1 MQRFTLFFRLCL
13 VSCIY
18 LVLTFSN
25 ISNAQPSAN
34 NSFKDTL
41 ALPAMRI
48 GGALKLERQPIVAV
62 AIVKKRI
69 IGVGLRGLIVLS
81 DDGGATWR
89 QAQVPVQS
97 DLTAL
102 NFPTQQTHGWA
113 VGHDGVIL
121 ATTDMGE
128 TWTKQYDGKMAA
140 TALPAY
146 YQKLVEAGDA
156 SMQRYLNQTIL
167 NAKVPASLPYLG
179 VYFKNEQV
187 GYVVGSFGSILMT
200 QDGGKTWEPLL
211 HQVDNEQFFNLND
224 IQPIGGTLY
233 IVGERGIIWKLDP
246 MKQHFVSLST
256 GYRGSFF
263 SIAGHGDTL
272 LAVGLG
278 GTAFRS
284 VDAGATWHQIQL
296 GTSMNLTSISTTAD
310 SQRPLIMS
318 QDGEV
323 FIGKA
328 DWKTFQ
334 ALPIKQPMVFASNI
348 AAYTSGRL
356 ILVGYSGI
364 KVEQLLPSSPAGK
377 E

>member
-1 MQRFTLFFRLCL
+1 MQRSILFLKL
-13 VSCIY
+13 V
-18 LVLTFSN
+18 LFLTFSN
-25 ISNAQPSAN
+25 VSVAQTSVN

-41 ALPAMRI
+41 ALPAMRV
-48 GGALKLERQPIVAV
+48 GGALKLEQQPILAVAV
-62 AIVKKRI
+62 VGKKIV
-69 IGVGLRGLIVLS
+69 GVGLRGLIVLS

-102 NFPTQQTHGWA
+102 SFPTQTRGWV

-121 ATTDMGE
+121 TTSDMGE
-128 TWTKQYDGKMAA
+128 TWIKQYDGKIAA
-140 TALPAY
+140 TALPEY
-146 YQKLVEAGDA
+146 YQKRIAAGDA
-156 SMQRYLNQTIL
+156 SMQRYLDQTRL
-167 NAKVPASLPYLG
+167 NATVPASLPYLG

-187 GYVVGSFGSILMT
+187 GYVVGSFGSIIMT

-211 HQVDNEQFFNLND
+211 HQIDNEQFFNLND
-224 IQPIGGTLY
+224 IQPIGSTLY

-246 MKQHFVSLST
+246 MKQRFVSLST
-256 GYRGSFF
+256 GYLGSFF
-263 SIAGHGDTL
+263 SIAGHGGDML

-284 VDAGATWHQIQL
+284 VDAGATWHQVQL

-310 SQRPLIMS
+310 GQRPLIVS

-323 FIGKA
+323 FIGDA
-328 DWKTFQ
+328 DWKTFH
-334 ALPIKQPMVFASNI
+334 ALPIKQPMVFASSI
-348 AAYTSGRL
+348 VAYASEQL
-356 ILVGYSGI
+356 ILVGYRGI
-364 KVEQLLPSSPAGK
+364 KGEQLLPASSAGK

>member
-1 MQRFTLFFRLCL
+1 MQRSILFFELAL
-13 VSCIY
+13 F
-18 LVLTFSN
+18 LTFSN
-25 ISNAQPSAN
+25 VSAAQTSVD

-41 ALPAMRI
+41 ALPAMQV
-48 GGALKLERQPIVAV
+48 GGALKLERQPILAVAV
-62 AIVKKRI
+62 VGKRI
-69 IGVGLRGLIVLS
+69 IGVGLRGLIMLS
-81 DDGGATWR
+81 DNGGATWR

-97 DLTAL
+97 DLTSL
-102 NFPTQQTHGWA
+102 SFPTQTHGWV

-121 ATTDMGE
+121 TTSDMGE
-128 TWTKQYDGKMAA
+128 TWTKQYDGKIAA
-140 TALPAY
+140 TALPEY
-146 YQKLVEAGDA
+146 YQKRIDAGDA
-156 SMQRYLNQTIL
+156 SMQRYLDQTRL

-179 VYFKNEQV
+179 VHFKNEQV

-211 HQVDNEQFFNLND
+211 HQIDNEQFFNLND
-224 IQPIGGTLY
+224 IQPIGSTLY

-246 MKQHFVSLST
+246 IKQRFVSLPT

-263 SIAGHGDTL
+263 SIAGHGDML

-284 VDAGATWHQIQL
+284 VDAGATWHQMKI

-310 SQRPLIMS
+310 HQRPLIVS

-323 FIGKA
+323 FIGDA

-334 ALPIKQPMVFASNI
+334 PLPIKQPMVFASNI
-348 AAYTSGRL
+348 AAYASGKL
-356 ILVGYSGI
+356 ILVGYSGV
-364 KVEQLLPSSPAGK
+364 KMEQMLPLSPAGK
-377 E
+377 AQ

>member
-1 MQRFTLFFRLCL
+1 MRQFILFLKL
-13 VSCIY
+13 VPAHCIY
-18 LVLTFSN
+18 LFLAFSN
-25 ISNAQPSAN
+25 VSTAQTSVG

-48 GGALKLERQPIVAV
+48 GGVLKLERQPILAV
-62 AIVKKRI
+62 TVVKRRI

-81 DDGGATWR
+81 DDGGTTWR

-102 NFPTQQTHGWA
+102 SFPTQTHGWA

-146 YQKLVEAGDA
+146 YQKLVDAGDA
-156 SMQRYLNQTIL
+156 GMQRYLDQTRL

-179 VYFKNEQV
+179 VHFKNEQV

-211 HQVDNEQFFNLND
+211 HQIDNEQFFNLND
-224 IQPIGGTLY
+224 IQPIDSTLY

-246 MKQHFVSLST
+246 TKQHFGSLST

-284 VDAGATWHQIQL
+284 IDAGATWHQVQL

-310 SQRPLIMS
+310 GQRPLIVS

-323 FIGKA
+323 FIGDA
-328 DWKTFQ
+328 DWKTLH

-348 AAYTSGRL
+348 VAYASEQL

-364 KVEQLLPSSPAGK
+364 KVEQLLPSSSAGK